1 MGFSRHSGRVLIAA
15 LALAIPFAGAAT
27 ADAGV
32 FGTAPLNISTT
43 PSGGAADGP
52 SGNPSVSG
60 DNRKVKFVAFDSLAT
75 NLVSGDT
82 NGVADVFVWSRPGGS
97 AGNRLNRLGSGKLQ
111 RASVSSGEAQGNGAS
126 SNPALDGSMTSA
138 PRCVAFQ
145 STATNLD
152 PADATPDSDIFVRNL
167 RTGTT
172 QLVSSTTTSDATNPS
187 IDGRCKQVMFE
198 ADGKVMLASSTGGR
212 VSSLGAGRQPRF
224 SRDSLSKVYVNG
236 SGRVVFRHSGRN
248 RTFGKGANPV
258 VSDQAGSGSGWAI
271 AYQAGRNAKLALVRK
286 NGNTKVS
293 TLKRGVTVGGIS
305 VFAAERGIV
314 VYAKRKALYYLNR
327 NSGNSDDLAYSK
339 APITEIDVSAR
350 INIVAFAAPGGRGFR
365 DIRGNTTKSIYVKY
379 LPQ

>member
-1 MGFSRHSGRVLIAA
+1 M
-15 LALAIPFAGAAT
+15 
-27 ADAGV
+27 
-32 FGTAPLNISTT
+32 
-43 PSGGAADGP
+43 
-52 SGNPSVSG
+52 
-60 DNRKVKFVAFDSLAT
+60 
-75 NLVSGDT
+75 
-82 NGVADVFVWSRPGGS
+82 
-97 AGNRLNRLGSGKLQ
+97 
-111 RASVSSGEAQGNGAS
+111 QGNGAS
-126 SNPALDGSMTSA
+126 TDPSLDGSMTSS
-138 PRCVAFQ
+138 PKCVAFQ

-167 RTGTT
+167 THRNHPARVDHDHVRRDEPVARRSLQTGDVRGRR
-172 QLVSSTTTSDATNPS
+172 QSDARP
-187 IDGRCKQVMFE
+187 QP
-198 ADGKVMLASSTGGR
+198 AGGR
-212 VSSLGAGRQPRF
+212 VSSLGAGKQPRF

-248 RTFGKGANPV
+248 RTFGRGANPV

-314 VYAKRKALYYLNR
+314 VYGKGKALFFLNR

-339 APITEIDVSAR
+339 APIIEIDVSAR
-350 INIVAFAAPGGRGFR
+350 INIVAFSAPGGSGFR
-365 DIRGNTTKSIYVKY
+365 DIPGNTTKSIYVKY